1 VNASLRKMQKED
13 KIMMSLPNFLSIFRL
28 VLTPVIIIFI
38 LKEMFARAFF
48 VFMLAALSDMLDGY
62 LARKYHSITE
72 LGRFLDP
79 FSDKLLLVS
88 SFYVLSLMNFMPWW
102 LFFIVLIKEIIMLI
116 GWLTVRSIIKDSKI
130 NPNIY
135 GKTASVFL
143 MLLVLCTLAC
153 NLSWVPH
160 AIFPYLKTILLY
172 GSVVFIFISLLVYLI
187 TGLKELGLRKN
198 DV

>member
-1 VNASLRKMQKED
+1 MQKED

-143 MLLVLCTLAC
+143 MLLVLCTLAG
-153 NLSWVPH
+153 NLSFAPQVTS
-160 AIFPYLKTILLY
+160 YLKTILLY
-172 GSVVFIFISLLVYLI
+172 GSVVFIFISLLAYII
-187 TGLKELGLRKN
+187 TGLKEIGLRKKN
-198 DV
+198 A

>member
-1 VNASLRKMQKED
+1 MNASLRKMQKED

-28 VLTPVIIIFI
+28 ALTPVIIIFI
-38 LKEMFARAFF
+38 LKEMFARAFL

-143 MLLVLCTLAC
+143 MLLVLCTLAG
-153 NLSWVPH
+153 NLSFAPQVTS
-160 AIFPYLKTILLY
+160 YLKTILLY
-172 GSVVFIFISLLVYLI
+172 GSVVFIFISLLAYII
-187 TGLKELGLRKN
+187 TGLKEIGLRKKN
-198 DV
+198 A